1 MTASAQTLFF
11 SLLGGIVPAIVWLL
25 FWLKED
31 SKRPEPRG
39 MLMLS
44 FFAGM
49 LAVPLV
55 IPFQKYFQI
64 TGDETTTFLIWA
76 ALEETLKFIVAF
88 FVAIHQKEDNEPVD
102 GLIYMLTVALGFSAM
117 ENALFIFNPLSMG
130 NITESLITGNVR
142 FIGASL
148 LHTLCSAVIGIG
160 LGLSYYKA
168 TATKVWSVAVSLI
181 LAIALHTA
189 FNLFIMKGQSG
200 TTFAT
205 FGFVWIAI
213 VVLMLFFEKVKS
225 IYPVNKI

>member
-1 MTASAQTLFF
+1 MTASANILFF

-25 FWLKED
+25 FWLRED
-31 SKRPEPRG
+31 NKRPEPRG
-39 MLMLS
+39 MLILS

-55 IPFQKYFQI
+55 IPFQKYFMVE
-64 TGDETTTFLIWA
+64 GDMTTTFLIWA
-76 ALEETLKFIVAF
+76 GLEELFKFLAAF
-88 FVAIHQKEDNEPVD
+88 FVAICQKDDNEPVD
-102 GLIYMLTVALGFSAM
+102 GLIYMMTVALGFSAM
-117 ENALFIFNPLSMG
+117 ENTIFIFHPLSEG

-160 LGLSYYKA
+160 LGLSFYKS
-168 TATKVWSVAVSLI
+168 TATKVWSVIVSLV
-181 LAIALHTA
+181 LAIGLHTL
-189 FNLFIMKGQSG
+189 FNLFIMREQSG

-213 VVLMLFFEKVKS
+213 VVLMLFFEKIKS
-225 IYPVNKI
+225 VYPVNTI